1 MAVPMEPIKGGGPD
15 AAAADAAPM
24 SVADALKTVD
34 VSSLDRLI
42 AIRQETTKLAEYR
55 ARAEEKKKDVTDAV
69 FARVSQDYA
78 RRAASL
84 DAQSAPLRAQARGEY
99 RKLKALLDA
108 LGARQD

>member
-1 MAVPMEPIKGGGPD
+1 MEPIKGGDPDAD
-15 AAAADAAPM
+15 AAAAAPM

-42 AIRQETTKLAEYR
+42 AIRQESTKLAEYR
-55 ARAEEKKKDVTDAV
+55 ARAEEKKKEVTDAV

-84 DAQSAPLRAQARGEY
+84 DAQSAPLRAQARGNT
-99 RKLKALLDA
+99 
-108 LGARQD
+108 GS